1 MLLKNIFISVN
12 LETFIKSNI
21 NESIIDSK
29 NLEITDNLYNS
40 HIKEGLSSNNYQ
52 AKINITNYY
61 YTDKTISSPN
71 PEINI
76 LIYTLENKL
85 EGNLKI
91 INQNINILSNGFHK
105 FDIFTSTGILS
116 NVKNVILDVNNHNLN
131 IELILEET
139 YDFIIVGSGPAG
151 CVMANRLSENGK
163 YSVCLLEAGRD
174 DARVP
179 TTLPEKSVEDVP
191 QPGDFHWSQ
200 YNRAGLPFMYLNFS
214 RGFSSWSFYVNR
226 TDEESSGKYC
236 YERGSCWGGGT
247 SLNASLAFRN
257 PPFNWD
263 AWEALGLT
271 DWGFD
276 KVKEYYKLTEN
287 RSQLNKDNIQYY
299 DSNRT
304 PGRQGYFSPEYYGY
318 NGQVPILYNL
328 KDLDSDP
335 FIDIIND
342 KVQNVLNKE
351 YGFNY
356 REGLVDLDY
365 PPTTKLGGI
374 GMINFTATDQFGS
387 IVPPKED
394 KIVSFY
400 EYNYPKYGDA
410 GFKMPSEFLKLN
422 DPISF
427 VGAENNNEFY
437 FSANGTLEGRTLT
450 QRASAANTYLYPST
464 ARDNLNIISDALVTK
479 IITETNN
486 SETNIRA
493 VGIEY
498 ISGWNV
504 YQTGRNNNVQ
514 FAGFGGT
521 KADAKYNAHISKQ
534 NVKKIFATKEVII
547 CAGFINSPQI
557 LMLSGIGNKYELEP
571 LGIKS
576 VKHLEGVGK
585 NLVDN
590 QEMFFF
596 WETEIPSPKA
606 VIYNS
611 AKELPTSPYPDF
623 EIGWNLTALGLS
635 NIGNDPFATRLWYNY
650 KDFNPFCQT
659 FNNFHNIMINDKDYG
674 NPPTK
679 WVPNNTISYPY
690 KMGCLIKKNENLS
703 RGYIKLI
710 STNPT
715 IPPSITCNYLQN
727 PKDLQSF
734 LNILNNNVLPMML
747 SLKKDGLFK
756 NLLSPASYDILKDG
770 ITDFTSMD
778 QISQEKLS
786 NYIKKSV
793 ASFHGGGTCKMGLEN
808 DTMAVVDQDCKV
820 YGIDGLRVCD
830 MSIVPVSIHYPNF
843 FLYPV
848 AEKVASK
855 ILLDY
860 EK

>member
-1 MLLKNIFISVN
+1 M
-12 LETFIKSNI
+12 
-21 NESIIDSK
+21 
-29 NLEITDNLYNS
+29 
-40 HIKEGLSSNNYQ
+40 SNNI
-52 AKINITNYY
+52 AKQFLEKSINFIEKKLDKHSNTNRVYK
-61 YTDKTISSPN
+61 DEQI
-71 PEINI
+71 
-76 LIYTLENKL
+76 
-85 EGNLKI
+85 
-91 INQNINILSNGFHK
+91 
-105 FDIFTSTGILS
+105 
-116 NVKNVILDVNNHNLN
+116 NLN
-131 IELILEET
+131 TPVVRDDTNTNTQKEET

-179 TTLPEKSVEDVP
+179 STLPEKSVENVP
-191 QPGDFHWSQ
+191 QPGDFNWSQ
-200 YNRAGLPFMYLNFS
+200 YNRAGLQFMHLNFS
-214 RGFSSWSFYVNR
+214 RGFSSWGFHANR
-226 TDEESSGKYC
+226 TDEESSGKHC

-271 DWGFD
+271 EWGFD
-276 KVKEYYKLTEN
+276 KVKGYYKLTEN
-287 RSQLNKDNIQYY
+287 RSQLTQDKIKYY
-299 DSNRT
+299 DSNIT
-304 PGRQGYFSPEYYGY
+304 PGMQGYFSSEYYGY
-318 NGQVPILYNL
+318 NGQVPILYSL
-328 KDLDSDP
+328 KHLDSDP
-335 FIDIIND
+335 FIEIMNN

-356 REGLVDLDY
+356 RKGLVDLDY
-365 PPTTKLGGI
+365 PPKANLGGI

-394 KIVSFY
+394 NIVSFY
-400 EYNYPKYGDA
+400 DYNYPKYGDA
-410 GFKMPSEFLKLN
+410 GFKMPSEFQKLN
-422 DPISF
+422 DHISF
-427 VGAENNNEFY
+427 VGSENNNEFY
-437 FSANGTLEGRTLT
+437 FSENGTLEGRTFT

-479 IITETNN
+479 IITETTKH
-486 SETNIRA
+486 ETNIRA
-493 VGIEY
+493 VGVEY

-585 NLVDN
+585 NFLDN

-611 AKELPTSPYPDF
+611 AKEQTTSPYPDF

-659 FNNFHNIMINDKDYG
+659 FNNYNNIMINDKDYG

-710 STNPT
+710 STDPT
-715 IPPSITCNYLQN
+715 VPPSITCNYLQN
-727 PKDLQSF
+727 PQDLQSF
-734 LNILNNNVLPMML
+734 LNILNNNVLPVML
-747 SLKKDGLFK
+747 SLKTDGLFK

-770 ITDFTSMD
+770 ITDFTNMD

-786 NYIKKSV
+786 SYIKKSV

-820 YGIDGLRVCD
+820 YGIEGLRVCD

-860 EK
+860 E